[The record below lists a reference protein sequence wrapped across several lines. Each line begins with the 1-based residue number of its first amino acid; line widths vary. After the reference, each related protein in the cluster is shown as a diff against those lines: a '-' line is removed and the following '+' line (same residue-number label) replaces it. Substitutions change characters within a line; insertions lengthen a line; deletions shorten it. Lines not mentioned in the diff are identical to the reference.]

1 MDKTVEQIQKF
12 IEQACDK
19 QRKASGMPELPVVS
33 AYEIENRTAL
43 NSRLDTYNTDYFFFL
58 KEQEDECLAR
68 AAHASFYADDKAE
81 INKMI
86 QDDLF
91 SEVTSKVLAKWLE
104 NAAKG
109 DKIIIRKSMPDGV
122 TGKVARLVGDETVIE
137 DTREYVLVL
146 VATDELFEF
155 SSAFPV

>member
-1 MDKTVEQIQKF
+1 
-12 IEQACDK
+12 
-19 QRKASGMPELPVVS
+19 
-33 AYEIENRTAL
+33 
-43 NSRLDTYNTDYFFFL
+43 
-58 KEQEDECLAR
+58 
-68 AAHASFYADDKAE
+68 
-81 INKMI
+81 MI

-91 SEVTSKVLAKWLE
+91 SEVSSKVLAKWLE

-109 DKIIIRKSMPDGV
+109 DKIIIRKSMPDSV

-146 VATDELFEF
+146 VAADEFFEF